1 MFVVVAIPARLES
14 SRLPNKLLADIGGQP
29 MIKRVLIQCSKAKLI
44 NELILCT
51 DSEFL
56 AIKANEWGF
65 KTLITDKNFNSGSA
79 RIASVINKLAQG
91 NRLEETMIINVQ
103 GDQPF
108 INPKVIDEIVLFSK
122 ESAKIPD
129 VITPIY
135 KINNKDIH
143 NPNLVKT
150 LITNRKE
157 ILYFSRSALPYIRD
171 KPKDDWNSFYQYWG
185 HVGIYAYRGDILG
198 KWNSFP
204 ESNLEKLE
212 KLEQLRLIDA
222 GIKFKAIEVEGDFLS
237 IDTQEQLDLAR
248 KKAINF

>member
-14 SRLPNKLLADIGGQP
+14 SRLPNKLLADISGQP

-51 DSEFL
+51 DSEPL
-56 AIKANEWGF
+56 AARANEWGF
-65 KTLITDKNFNSGSA
+65 KSLITEKNFDSGSA
-79 RIASVINKLAQG
+79 RISSVINKLAQG
-91 NRLEETMIINVQ
+91 NRLHETMIINVQ

-108 INPKVIDEIVLFSK
+108 INPKVIDEIVLLSK
-122 ESAKIPD
+122 ECKIMPD

-135 KINNKDIH
+135 KIKDKDVH

-171 KPKDDWNSFYQYWG
+171 KPKNNWNSFYQYWG
-185 HVGIYAYRGDILG
+185 HVGIYAYRGDILA

-204 ESNLEKLE
+204 ESKLEQLE

-222 GIKFKAIEVEGDFLS
+222 GIRFKALEVEGDFLS
-237 IDTQEQLDLAR
+237 IDTQEQLELAR
-248 KKAINF
+248 KISCNI

>member
-14 SRLPNKLLADIGGQP
+14 SRLPNKLLADINGQP

-51 DSEFL
+51 DSKSL
-56 AIKANEWGF
+56 AMKANEWGF
-65 KTLITDKNFNSGSA
+65 NSIITKKNFNSGSA

-91 NRLEETMIINVQ
+91 NQLNQILVINVQ

-108 INPKVIDEIVLFSK
+108 VDPKIIDQIVILAK
-122 ESAKIPD
+122 KYESIPD

-135 KINNKDIH
+135 KIKNKDIH

-150 LITNRKE
+150 LITNQKE
-157 ILYFSRSALPYIRD
+157 ILYFSRSALPYVRD
-171 KPKDDWNSFYQYWG
+171 KPKEDWNSYYQYWG

-198 KWNSFP
+198 KWDFFP
-204 ESNLEKLE
+204 ESELERLE
-212 KLEQLRLIDA
+212 KLEQLKLIDA
-222 GIKFKAIEVEGDFLS
+222 GIKFKALEVEGDFLS
-237 IDTQEQLDLAR
+237 IDTQEQLEIAR
-248 KKAINF
+248 KISSDF